1 LFLNLRLAFWVM
13 LGIPISFAFGLLLL
27 PRIDVSINMISL
39 FAFIMVLGIV
49 VDDAIIVGEN
59 VFRRYEACDEP
70 LRGAVEGTLEV
81 GRPVVFA
88 VLTTIVA
95 FWPLLLAGGVMG
107 KFMRN
112 IPIVVIV
119 VLLGSLVESLFILP
133 SHLRHSRRA
142 MVSCATG
149 GMREKR
155 FSRWLKY
162 IVNGPY
168 ARLVDFCVHWRYAT
182 VAVGLAVI
190 MLAAGLWQGG
200 WIKFTFMP
208 KVEGDTIRAYI
219 TMPVGTPVS
228 QTLQVVSRME
238 QNALAVFKDYE
249 AERSPASPPLL
260 EHTMIQIG
268 RHSGSTGGHLGQIR
282 IQLLEGEQRDVSTF
296 DITRA
301 WRRRI
306 GTVPEAESVA
316 FRSSLHRAGN
326 PIEVHLALDD
336 DEQLLQA
343 ADELKTVIARF
354 PGVFDIEDSFL
365 QGKREMQLKL
375 KPAASNLGLTLN
387 DLARQVRH
395 AFFGAEALR
404 LQRDK
409 DEIKVKVRYP
419 ERERRSLGSVED
431 MYIRAPDGSEVPFRQ
446 VAEVQMQAGY
456 AKIERAQRLRVIKVM
471 ADVDEGL
478 ANANE
483 IRSNL
488 EKQDLPQLANRYPG
502 LRYTIEGEGK
512 EQRES
517 LADVKNGF
525 VIALFGIYA
534 LLAIPFR
541 SFSQPLIVMAAI
553 PFGIVGAI
561 VGHLIMGFN
570 LSIISIFGI
579 VGLSGVVVNDSL
591 VLIDRANRFR
601 KEGQGAHDAIVRAGC
616 IRFRAI
622 LLTSLTTFA
631 GLTPMLL
638 EKSIQAQFL
647 IPMAVSLGF
656 GVLFGTV
663 ITLLLIPCG
672 YMILEDL
679 HRLGHR
685 KVAPA
690 APSST

>member
-1 LFLNLRLAFWVM
+1 
-13 LGIPISFAFGLLLL
+13 
-27 PRIDVSINMISL
+27 
-39 FAFIMVLGIV
+39 MVLGIV

-70 LRGAVEGTLEV
+70 LQGAVEGTLEV

-112 IPIVVIV
+112 IPIVVIA

-133 SHLRHSRRA
+133 SHLMHSRRT
-142 MVSCATG
+142 MVLCDSG
-149 GMREKR
+149 QMKEKR
-155 FSRWLKY
+155 ASRWLKS
-162 IVNGPY
+162 IINGPY
-168 ARLVDFCVHWRYAT
+168 LRLVNFCVHWRYVTIAVG
-182 VAVGLAVI
+182 VAVLL
-190 MLAAGLWQGG
+190 LAAGLWQGG

-219 TMPVGTPVS
+219 TMPVGTPVD
-228 QTLQVVSRME
+228 QTLQVVSRLE
-238 QNALAVFKDYE
+238 QDALAVFEAYE
-249 AERSPASPPLL
+249 AERAETAPALL
-260 EHTMIQIG
+260 EHIMIQIG

-282 IQLLEGEQRDVSTF
+282 IQLLPGEERDVSTF

-301 WRRRI
+301 WRQRI
-306 GTVPEAESVA
+306 GTVPEAESVT
-316 FRSSLHRAGN
+316 FRSSLHRSGN
-326 PIEVHLALDD
+326 PIEVHLALDNND
-336 DEQLLQA
+336 QLLQA
-343 ADELKTVIARF
+343 ADGLKSLIAPL

-395 AFFGAEALR
+395 AFYGAEALR
-404 LQRDK
+404 IQRDK
-409 DEIKVKVRYP
+409 DEVKVKVRYP
-419 ERERRSLGSVED
+419 TSERRSLVNVED
-431 MYIRAPDGSEVPFRQ
+431 MYIRTPDGNAVPFRQ
-446 VAEVQMQAGY
+446 VAEVQMEEGY
-456 AKIERAQRLRVIKVM
+456 AKIERAQRLRVIKVT
-471 ADVDEGL
+471 ADVDEAL

-483 IRSNL
+483 IRSRL
-488 EKQDLPQLANRYPG
+488 KDRDLPELAGRFPG

-517 LADVKNGF
+517 LADVRKGF

-534 LLAIPFR
+534 LLAVPFR

-561 VGHLIMGFN
+561 AGHLIMGFN

-591 VLIDRANRFR
+591 VLIHRANRFR
-601 KEGQGAHDAIVRAGC
+601 QEGHRSHDAIVRAGC

-638 EKSIQAQFL
+638 EKSLQAQFL

-656 GVLFGTV
+656 GVLFATV

-679 HRLGHR
+679 HALRRR
-685 KVAPA
+685 KAMPA
-690 APSST
+690 VP